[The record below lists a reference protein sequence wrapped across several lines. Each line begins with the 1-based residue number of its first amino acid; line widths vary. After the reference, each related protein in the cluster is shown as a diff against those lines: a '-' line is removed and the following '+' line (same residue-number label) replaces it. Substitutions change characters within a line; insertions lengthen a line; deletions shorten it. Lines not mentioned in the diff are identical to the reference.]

1 MNNTCVSFFTVCEV
15 LVHIPFDIDCVDTS
29 GNGFLIKN
37 HGVKFTRTGLAL
49 FEDKAKLVI
58 PNIQRY
64 IGSNFLIKM
73 RYREF
78 PSFETQ
84 GLLSNGDCYTPMTL
98 LLIKD
103 SIRHT
108 YKVENPYG
116 QRTGFTIPTNVS
128 SVFS

>member
-1 MNNTCVSFFTVCEV
+1 M
-15 LVHIPFDIDCVDTS
+15 
-29 GNGFLIKN
+29 
-37 HGVKFTRTGLAL
+37 KFTRTGLAL
-49 FEDKAKLVI
+49 FEGKAKLVI

-64 IGSNFLIKM
+64 LGSNFLVKM
-73 RYREF
+73 RYKEF

-98 LLIKD
+98 QLIKD

-108 YKVENPYG
+108 YKIENSYR

-128 SVFS
+128 SSFG